1 MKAELNVDEKKAGIF
16 KSEMALWVGILTTL
30 VFFTVGKNWLMDLSN
45 PLKYGFIFIWLFVV
59 MLWLSFGVVR
69 HADCLAIILGEPYG
83 TLILTLAV
91 ISIEVIMIAAVML
104 TGENNPTL
112 ARDTMFSVLMIVL
125 NGMLGLTLLMGGL
138 RHHEQEYSLSG
149 ASAYLGVLFPLAVL
163 GLVVPRFT
171 TSAPGGQVSILM
183 SFYLVIMSAG
193 LYAVF
198 LLIQTMRHS
207 HFFKQPADSKVADID
222 AAGMYRQL
230 RHRTHQCL
238 ERGGPPDYI
247 HFLVNQPVI
256 EAVMIGIEGQT
267 SISFVRTGIAIEKK

>member
-1 MKAELNVDEKKAGIF
+1 MKVQPKDAENVPGIF
-16 KSEMALWVGILTTL
+16 RSEMALWVGIATTL
-30 VFFTVGKNWLMDLSN
+30 VFFAFGQNWLMDLSN
-45 PLKYGFIFIWLFVV
+45 PLKYGVLFVWLFIV

-125 NGMLGLTLLMGGL
+125 NGMLGLTLLIGGL

-149 ASAYLGVLFPLAVL
+149 ASAYLGVLYPLALL

-183 SFYLVIMSAG
+183 AFYLVIMSAG
-193 LYAVF
+193 L
-198 LLIQTMRHS
+198 
-207 HFFKQPADSKVADID
+207 
-222 AAGMYRQL
+222 
-230 RHRTHQCL
+230 
-238 ERGGPPDYI
+238 
-247 HFLVNQPVI
+247 
-256 EAVMIGIEGQT
+256 
-267 SISFVRTGIAIEKK
+267 